1 MKGMDS
7 HSGRRRRWGA
17 LCALLVLW
25 FISAGPEAAP
35 RRMGI
40 TVQGVRTWSAPDNTR
55 VVFDLSGP
63 TRYRVFTIHG
73 PQRVVVDLIGARFE
87 DTLTVPRG
95 QDHFLRGI
103 RHGRH
108 GRDLRLVLDLKDK
121 VVPKGFLVAPEAP
134 YGHRL
139 VVDLV
144 GTAPPVPRRVAA
156 PHASRPGQRDLII
169 AIDAGHGGEDP
180 GAVGASGAQE
190 KQVTLAIARRLA
202 RLCNREP
209 GMRAVLIRDGD
220 YFIPL
225 RDRVKRA
232 RAQKADLFVSIHADA
247 FPDRRAGG
255 SSVYVLSRHG
265 ASSEAARWLAE
276 RENAADLVGGV
287 SLEDKEEPLKAIL
300 FDLSQTGSLEA
311 SLDVGGRVLNR
322 LTGLGR
328 VHHTAVQR
336 AAFAVL
342 KSPDFPSILVET
354 AFITNPEEER
364 KLANPAH
371 QERLALGVL
380 GGLRAYFLEA
390 APPGTLL
397 AEMRETGPQRI
408 HMLPEVA
415 ISPIAA
421 GEVVERPASPR
432 TPRSIPKTRRIPS
445 GSHGLPW

>member
-1 MKGMDS
+1 MES

-17 LCALLVLW
+17 LCALLVLC
-25 FISAGPEAAP
+25 FISASLEAAP
-35 RRMGI
+35 PSRPGI
-40 TVQGVRTWSAPDNTR
+40 AVQGVRTWSAPDNTR

-63 TRYRVFTIHG
+63 TQYRVFTIHG
-73 PQRVVVDLIGARFE
+73 PQRVVVDLIGTRLQQ
-87 DTLTVPRG
+87 TLTVPQA
-95 QDHFLRGI
+95 QDHFLRRI

-108 GRDLRLVLDLKDK
+108 GRDLRLVLDLNDK
-121 VVPKGFLVAPEAP
+121 VVPKGFLVAPEGP

-144 GTAPPVPRRVAA
+144 GTAPPAPPPVALR
-156 PHASRPGQRDLII
+156 HERRPGQRDLII

-190 KQVTLAIARRLA
+190 KHITLAIARRLA
-202 RLCNREP
+202 RLCAREP

-247 FPDRRAGG
+247 YPDRRAGG

-287 SLEDKEEPLKAIL
+287 SLDDKEEPLKAIL

-328 VHHTAVQR
+328 VHHAAVQR

-364 KLANPAH
+364 KLAEPGH
-371 QERLALGVL
+371 QERLAGGVL
-380 GGLRAYFLEA
+380 DGLRAYFLEA

-408 HMLPEVA
+408 HMLPEEA

-421 GEVVERPASPR
+421 GEVVERPALPR
-432 TPRSIPKTRRIPS
+432 TPRSIPKTRRIFSS
-445 GSHGLPW
+445 GSYGLPW

>member
-1 MKGMDS
+1 MES

-17 LCALLVLW
+17 LCALLVVSFL
-25 FISAGPEAAP
+25 SAGPEAAP
-35 RRMGI
+35 SSRPGI
-40 TVQGVRTWSAPDNTR
+40 AVQGVRTWSAPDNTR

-63 TRYRVFTIHG
+63 TRYRVFTIQG
-73 PQRVVVDLIGARFE
+73 PQRVVVDLIGARLE
-87 DTLTVPRG
+87 
-95 QDHFLRGI
+95 QKDHFLRGI

-108 GRDLRLVLDLKDK
+108 GRDLRLVFDLKDK
-121 VVPKGFLVAPEAP
+121 VVPKGFLVPPEGP

-144 GTAPPVPRRVAA
+144 GTAPPAPPSVAPR
-156 PHASRPGQRDLII
+156 HARRPGQRDLII

-209 GMRAVLIRDGD
+209 GMRAVLVRDGD

-247 FPDRRAGG
+247 FPDSRAGG
-255 SSVYVLSRHG
+255 SSVYVLSPHG

-287 SLEDKEEPLKAIL
+287 SLDDKEEPLKAIL
-300 FDLSQTGSLEA
+300 IDLSQTGSLEA

-342 KSPDFPSILVET
+342 KSPDIPSILVEA

-364 KLANPAH
+364 KLADPAH
-371 QERLALGVL
+371 QERLATGVL
-380 GGLRAYFLEA
+380 DGLRAYFLET

-397 AEMRETGPQRI
+397 AEMRETGRKFSTS
-408 HMLPEVA
+408 L
-415 ISPIAA
+415 
-421 GEVVERPASPR
+421 R
-432 TPRSIPKTRRIPS
+432 
-445 GSHGLPW
+445 

>member
-1 MKGMDS
+1 MKGMEG

-25 FISAGPEAAP
+25 FIWTGPEAAP
-35 RRMGI
+35 RRTGI

-55 VVFDLSGP
+55 VVLDLSGP

-73 PQRVVVDLIGARFE
+73 PQRVVVDLTGARLE
-87 DTLTVPRG
+87 QTRTVPQA

-121 VVPKGFLVAPEAP
+121 VVPKGFLVPPEGP
-134 YGHRL
+134 HGHRL

-144 GTAPPVPRRVAA
+144 GTAPPVPPRVA
-156 PHASRPGQRDLII
+156 PRHASRPGQRDLII

-287 SLEDKEEPLKAIL
+287 SLDDKEDPLKAIL

-328 VHHTAVQR
+328 LHHAAVQR

-354 AFITNPEEER
+354 AFITNPEEEQ
-364 KLANPAH
+364 KLVDPGH
-371 QERLALGVL
+371 QERLAAGVL
-380 GGLRAYFLEA
+380 AGLRAYFLEA

-397 AEMRETGPQRI
+397 AEMRETGSQRI

-432 TPRSIPKTRRIPS
+432 TPRSIPKTRRIP

>member
-1 MKGMDS
+1 MES
-7 HSGRRRRWGA
+7 HLGRRRRWGA
-17 LCALLVLW
+17 LCAFLW
-25 FISAGPEAAP
+25 FLAAGSEAAP
-35 RRMGI
+35 PGRPGI
-40 TVQGVRTWSAPDNTR
+40 AVQGVRTWSAPDNTR

-63 TRYRVFTIHG
+63 ARYRVFTIAG
-73 PQRVVVDLIGARFE
+73 PPRVVVDLIGARLE
-87 DTLTVPRG
+87 ETLTGPQRE
-95 QDHFLRGI
+95 DHYLRGI

-108 GRDLRLVLDLKDK
+108 GRDLRLVLDLKNK
-121 VVPKGFLVAPEAP
+121 VIPKGFLVAPEGP

-144 GTAPPVPRRVAA
+144 GTAPPAPPPVVPRQAR
-156 PHASRPGQRDLII
+156 RPGQRDLII

-180 GAVGASGAQE
+180 GAVGARGAQE

-232 RAQKADLFVSIHADA
+232 RAHKADLFVSVHADA

-265 ASSEAARWLAE
+265 ASSVAARWLAE
-276 RENAADLVGGV
+276 RENAADLVGGI
-287 SLEDKEEPLKAIL
+287 SLDDKEQPLKAIL
-300 FDLSQTGSLEA
+300 IDLSQTGSLEA
-311 SLDVGGRVLNR
+311 SLDVGGRVLRR

-328 VHHTAVQR
+328 VHHTTVQR

-342 KSPDFPSILVET
+342 KSPDIPSILVET

-364 KLANPAH
+364 KLIDPAH

-380 GGLRAYFLEA
+380 DGLRAYFHDA

-397 AEMRETGPQRI
+397 AEMKESAKGLST
-408 HMLPEVA
+408 
-415 ISPIAA
+415 
-421 GEVVERPASPR
+421 
-432 TPRSIPKTRRIPS
+432 SIR
-445 GSHGLPW
+445 

>member
-1 MKGMDS
+1 MES
-7 HSGRRRRWGA
+7 HSGPRRRWGA
-17 LCALLVLW
+17 LYALLVLW
-25 FISAGPEAAP
+25 FISTGPEAAP
-35 RRMGI
+35 PGRPI
-40 TVQGVRTWSAPDNTR
+40 AIQGVRTWSAPDNTR

-63 TRYRVFTIHG
+63 TRYRVFAIQG
-73 PQRVVVDLIGARFE
+73 PQRVVVDLIGARLQQ
-87 DTLTVPRG
+87 TLTVPQA
-95 QDHFLRGI
+95 QDHFLQGI

-121 VVPKGFLVAPEAP
+121 VVPKGFLVPPEGP

-144 GTAPPVPRRVAA
+144 GTAPPA
-156 PHASRPGQRDLII
+156 PPPVVLRHARRPGQRDLII

-180 GAVGASGAQE
+180 GALGASGAQE

-232 RAQKADLFVSIHADA
+232 RAQKADLFVSVHADA
-247 FPDRRAGG
+247 FPDGRAGG

-287 SLEDKEEPLKAIL
+287 SLDDKEEALKAIL
-300 FDLSQTGSLEA
+300 MDLSQTGSLEA
-311 SLDVGGRVLNR
+311 SLDVGGRVLKR

-342 KSPDFPSILVET
+342 KSPDIPSILVET

-364 KLANPAH
+364 KLADPAH

-380 GGLRAYFLEA
+380 DGLRAYFHDA

-397 AEMRETGPQRI
+397 AEMKDTTKR
-408 HMLPEVA
+408 
-415 ISPIAA
+415 
-421 GEVVERPASPR
+421 PR
-432 TPRSIPKTRRIPS
+432 TSIR
-445 GSHGLPW
+445 

>member
-1 MKGMDS
+1 MKAMES
-7 HSGRRRRWGA
+7 HSGRRRRWSA
-17 LCALLVLW
+17 LCALLW

-35 RRMGI
+35 PKRPGI
-40 TVQGVRTWSAPDNTR
+40 AIQGVRTWSAPDNTR

-63 TRYRVFTIHG
+63 TRYRVFTIRG
-73 PQRVVVDLIGARFE
+73 PQRVVVDLIGARLPK
-87 DTLTVPRG
+87 TLTVPQA

-108 GRDLRLVLDLKDK
+108 GADLRLVLDLKDK
-121 VVPKGFLVAPEAP
+121 VVPKGFLVAPEGP

-139 VVDLV
+139 VVDLI
-144 GTAPPVPRRVAA
+144 GTAPPAPPRVAP
-156 PHASRPGQRDLII
+156 PHARRPGQRDLII

-247 FPDRRAGG
+247 FPDSRAGG

-287 SLEDKEEPLKAIL
+287 SLEDKEESLKAIL
-300 FDLSQTGSLEA
+300 IDLSQNGSLEA
-311 SLDVGGRVLNR
+311 SLDVGGRVLRR

-342 KSPDFPSILVET
+342 KSPDIPSILVET

-364 KLANPAH
+364 KLADPVH

-380 GGLRAYFLEA
+380 DGLRAYFLET

-397 AEMRETGPQRI
+397 AEMGETSPRRT

-415 ISPIAA
+415 INPIAA
-421 GEVVERPASPR
+421 GKVVERPASPR
-432 TPRSIPKTRRIPS
+432 TPRSIP
-445 GSHGLPW
+445 

>member
-1 MKGMDS
+1 
-7 HSGRRRRWGA
+7 
-17 LCALLVLW
+17 
-25 FISAGPEAAP
+25 
-35 RRMGI
+35 
-40 TVQGVRTWSAPDNTR
+40 
-55 VVFDLSGP
+55 
-63 TRYRVFTIHG
+63 VFTIQG
-73 PQRVVVDLIGARFE
+73 PQRVVVDLVGARLE
-87 DTLTVPRG
+87 QTLTVP
-95 QDHFLRGI
+95 QSEDDHYLRGI

-121 VVPKGFLVAPEAP
+121 VASKGFLVPPEGP

-144 GTAPPVPRRVAA
+144 GTTPPAPPPAA
-156 PHASRPGQRDLII
+156 PRQARRPGQRDLII

-202 RLCNREP
+202 HLCNREP

-225 RDRVKRA
+225 RDRVQRA
-232 RAQKADLFVSIHADA
+232 RTRKADLFVSIHADA

-276 RENAADLVGGV
+276 RENAADLVGGI
-287 SLEDKEEPLKAIL
+287 SLDDKEQPLKAIL
-300 FDLSQTGSLEA
+300 IDLSQTGSLEA
-311 SLDVGGRVLNR
+311 SLDVGGRVLKR

-342 KSPDFPSILVET
+342 KSPDIPSILVET

-364 KLANPAH
+364 KLVDPTH

-380 GGLRAYFLEA
+380 DGLRAYFHEA

-397 AEMRETGPQRI
+397 AEMKETGKK
-408 HMLPEVA
+408 
-415 ISPIAA
+415 
-421 GEVVERPASPR
+421 PR
-432 TPRSIPKTRRIPS
+432 TSIR
-445 GSHGLPW
+445 